1 VSEEC
6 EITGFSPQ
14 QQHRWPNIHAYL
26 TEKLELPTGEN
37 ITVDAIQKLST
48 EVLATL
54 SEHAPKPKDQKK
66 RQKLFEHLKRS
77 VERRFKGS
85 KLQQFGSAESG
96 LSLGNSDLDLCL
108 EFHKERPKKVLSGL
122 SQMLRQQDMEDIV
135 LLTSAKVPII
145 KFIDER
151 TKIPVDI
158 SVNNTL
164 ALHNTQLLKS
174 YATVDKRIPQCIL
187 AVKHW
192 ASQRDV
198 CNAAKGSF
206 SSYAWT
212 LTALQALQ
220 TTSPPVAP
228 NIQSGKKRSVSEV
241 DGKKYDLT
249 MVEDPSSMLNDA
261 NTQSIGEILIHFFSQ
276 LVVDRTWDE
285 HVLSIRSG
293 HPISRKEKKW
303 KYGKPKAS
311 QAVVKGDKRTRL
323 GMHSFPVED
332 PFDHEH
338 DLSRVLRPEG
348 ALDIQEELF
357 SFWIGLNEGKS
368 WNELC
373 SVKNP
378 ERFKHLIERDL
389 FEDLR
394 QKPRAEVD
402 KMLAETSAQLVEIE
416 TRIEALEDERKS
428 NIRISRALRGLIE
441 ETSEL
446 RNEHRNIVRSLRP
459 RSQKMDAL
467 QNERNEINSR
477 IGIPLYRIKE
487 LIVEVYNHLTG
498 EVDFFEVP
506 SLRREEEQF
515 SWFFEL
521 QEMHAAALRADS
533 AHKEFIE
540 LVREQKKAVKELKI
554 TEGKQ
559 SEARKEL
566 IQSEPALA
574 KMSTEFSEARQ
585 FDSNAHSLLKVIQ
598 ERRKERRGYRREQGR
613 LEAWVRVSTQNSQ
626 KAGSHGRKD
635 RRKGDSKGKKGKSG
649 QADWKPRNNGPKPEE
664 VQERAS
670 SGGTLSL
677 SDLDV
682 LLNSGGFSNVQTTP
696 SSPKSVRRSERKK
709 KQASR
714 NLSVTRGER
723 GISKKGKK
731 E

>member
-1 VSEEC
+1 MTGEC
-6 EITGFSPQ
+6 EITGFTLQ
-14 QQHRWPNIHAYL
+14 QQHRWPKNHAYL
-26 TEKLELPTGEN
+26 TGNLELPSGEE
-37 ITVDAIQKLST
+37 IPKDAVEKLSAD
-48 EVLATL
+48 VLATL
-54 SEHAPKPKDQKK
+54 IEHAPKPKDQKK

-85 KLQQFGSAESG
+85 TLQQFGSAESG

-108 EFHKERPKKVLSGL
+108 QFHKEKPKKVLGGL

-174 YATVDKRIPQCIL
+174 YTTVDNRISQCIL

-192 ASQRDV
+192 ASQRDI

-212 LTALQALQ
+212 LTAIQSLQ
-220 TTSPPVAP
+220 TTSPPIAP
-228 NIQSGKKRSVSEV
+228 NIQAGKKRSLTEV
-241 DGKKYDLT
+241 EGKKYDLT
-249 MVEDPSSMLNDA
+249 MNENPSDLLTEMNA
-261 NTQSIGEILIHFFSQ
+261 QSIGEILIHFFRQ
-276 LVVDRTWDE
+276 LVVERTWDE
-285 HVLSIRSG
+285 QVISIRSG
-293 HPISRKEKKW
+293 RPIPRKEKKW

-311 QAVVKGDKRTRL
+311 LAVVKDDKKTRL
-323 GMHSFPVED
+323 GLHSFPVED

-348 ALDIQEELF
+348 ALDVQEELF

-368 WNELC
+368 WSELC
-373 SVKNP
+373 GVKNP
-378 ERFKHLIERDL
+378 ERFKHQEERDL

-394 QKPRAEVD
+394 EKPRAEVD
-402 KMLAETSAQLVEIE
+402 KMLSETNAQLAEIE
-416 TRIEALEDERKS
+416 NRIEALEDERKN

-441 ETSEL
+441 ETSDL

-467 QNERNEINSR
+467 QKERNEINAR

-559 SEARKEL
+559 SDARKEL

-598 ERRKERRGYRREQGR
+598 QRRKERRGYRREQGR
-613 LEAWVRVSTQNSQ
+613 LEAWIRVSSQ
-626 KAGSHGRKD
+626 KSGSQGRKD
-635 RRKGDSKGKKGKSG
+635 RRKGDTKSKKGKSG
-649 QADWKPRNNGPKPEE
+649 QADWKPRYNGPKPEE
-664 VQERAS
+664 VQQRAS

-682 LLNSGGFSNVQTTP
+682 LLNSGGFSNVKTSQP
-696 SSPKSVRRSERKK
+696 SPKSARRSERKK

>member
-1 VSEEC
+1 MSDDC
-6 EITGFSPQ
+6 EVTGFSPE
-14 QQHRWPNIHAYL
+14 QQHRWPNVHAYL
-26 TEKLELPTGEN
+26 TDSLELPNGEDLTPDT
-37 ITVDAIQKLST
+37 IERISCDILDSLKL
-48 EVLATL
+48 
-54 SEHAPKPKDQKK
+54 HAPRSGDLKK
-66 RQKLFEHLKRS
+66 RQKLFEHLQRS
-77 VERRFKGS
+77 IERRFKGS
-85 KLQQFGSAESG
+85 KLQQFGSSESG
-96 LSLGNSDLDLCL
+96 LSLGNADLDLCL
-108 EFHKERPKKVLSGL
+108 QFTGEKPKKVLSAL

-145 KFIDER
+145 KFTDER

-174 YATVDKRIPQCIL
+174 YTTVDERISQCVR

-212 LTALQALQ
+212 LIALQSLQ
-220 TTSPPVAP
+220 TTTPPVAP
-228 NIQSGKKRSVSEV
+228 NIQAGEKRNTVNVEGKN
-241 DGKKYDLT
+241 YDLT
-249 MVEDPSSMLNDA
+249 MSENPATMLQEA
-261 NTQSIGEILIHFFSQ
+261 NSQSIGAIMVHFFRQ
-276 LVVDRTWDE
+276 LVLERTWDSN
-285 HVLSIRSG
+285 VISIRSG
-293 HPISRKEKKW
+293 RPIGRKEKKW

-311 QAVVKGDKRTRL
+311 QAILQDARTRL
-323 GMHSFPVED
+323 GKHSFPVED

-368 WNELC
+368 WKALC
-373 SVKNP
+373 ETKNP
-378 ERFKHLIERDL
+378 ERFKHLEEKDL

-402 KMLAETSAQLVEIE
+402 TMLAETIKQLADLEE
-416 TRIEALEDERKS
+416 RISVLEEERHN

-441 ETSEL
+441 ETSDL
-446 RNEHRNIVRSLRP
+446 RNEHRTIVRSLRP

-467 QNERNEINSR
+467 QNERNEINSK
-477 IGIPLYRIKE
+477 IGIPLYRIRE
-487 LIVEVYNHLTG
+487 LIVEVYKNLVG

-506 SLRREEEQF
+506 SLQREEEQF

-521 QEMHAAALRADS
+521 QEMHKAALRADA

-559 SEARKEL
+559 SSARKEL
-566 IQSEPALA
+566 IHSEPALA
-574 KMSTEFSEARQ
+574 NMSTEFSEARQ
-585 FDSNAHSLLKVIQ
+585 FDSNAQSLLKVIQ
-598 ERRKERRGYRREQGR
+598 ERRKERRGFRREQGR
-613 LEAWVRVSTQNSQ
+613 LEAWIRVSSKRTNT
-626 KAGSHGRKD
+626 AHE
-635 RRKGDSKGKKGKSG
+635 RRKGGGKKSNKGKSG

-664 VQERAS
+664 VQQRAS

-677 SDLDV
+677 TDLDV
-682 LLNSGGFSNVQTTP
+682 LLNSGGLSNVQTNSP
-696 SSPKSVRRSERKK
+696 SPKSARRAERKK
-709 KQASR
+709 KQSSR
-714 NLSVTRGER
+714 NLSVSRGVR
-723 GISKKGKK
+723 GTSKKGKK